1 MKALRYTAWIA
12 AAFLLLAR
20 APQSAA
26 SALHELSGIEDG
38 ISDPATQ
45 EDTLYAAG
53 MKALN
58 ENQWAEAESI
68 FQDLGG
74 RGLSHAAA
82 AYYWQAYAESKLGK
96 TDQAL
101 ATCKKLRQSYK
112 SSHWVGEC
120 EALRIELSRGNGQA
134 VSAAGEP
141 DADMKLL
148 ALSAE
153 LGKDEP
159 AALAEIEKM
168 LAGNDSNSVK
178 ERALF
183 VAALSRSAAAHD
195 LLERVAHENG
205 DPALKMRAESLLA
218 MQQGNTTAENSITV
232 NAVATDGKGQPLAGL
247 QASDFTLLD
256 NGRPQP
262 ITEFRA
268 INPAAQ
274 PETVHVMIVLDM
286 INADFN
292 TASRAR
298 EQIDEFL
305 AQNGGQLSYP
315 TVILAMTP
323 GGVHALNQWTRDG
336 KTLAANFDKLS
347 TTLRAANHEGFS
359 AATFRLEGSLGQL
372 SQIAAL
378 GARTPGRKLLL
389 VISPGWPMLP
399 VAGDLA
405 TLRERKWTFNSIVQ
419 LSNGLRESKIALYS
433 LDPHVIGY
441 GNPFYYQIYLKGVT
455 RMDKA
460 SYGDLALQVLAEHSG
475 GRALTSGHDIL
486 GELDSAVNEAGPYYE
501 LTFRAPETAQPNE
514 YHALEVH
521 VARPKSTALTAAG
534 YYASPQTQKGNELEP
549 SQVIAP

>member
-12 AAFLLLAR
+12 AAFLLVAH
-20 APQSAA
+20 APHCTA
-26 SALHELSGIEDG
+26 SALHELSGAEDG

-45 EDTLYAAG
+45 EDTLYSAG

-58 ENQWAEAESI
+58 DNQWAQAESI
-68 FQDLGG
+68 FQELGS

-96 TDQAL
+96 PDQAL
-101 ATCKKLRQSYK
+101 ATCKKLRRAYGT
-112 SSHWVGEC
+112 SHWVGEC
-120 EALRIELSRGNGQA
+120 EALRIELSRGNGQP
-134 VSAAGEP
+134 VSPAGEQ

-153 LGKDEP
+153 LGKDEQ

-168 LAGNDSNSVK
+168 LAGSDSNSVK

-183 VAALSRSAAAHD
+183 VAAMSRSAAARD
-195 LLERVAHENG
+195 LLERVAHANG
-205 DPALKMRAESLLA
+205 DPALRIRAESLLA
-218 MQQGNTTAENSITV
+218 MQQGNATAENSITV
-232 NAVATDGKGQPLAGL
+232 NVLATDGTGQPLAGL
-247 QASDFTLLD
+247 QASDFMLQD
-256 NGRPQP
+256 NGKPQP

-268 INPAAQ
+268 VSPTAQ
-274 PETVHVMIVLDM
+274 PEAVHVMIVLDM
-286 INADFN
+286 INEDFA

-359 AATFRLEGSLGQL
+359 AASFRMEGSLGQL

-378 GARTPGRKLLL
+378 GARTPGKKLLL

-405 TLRERKWTFNSIVQ
+405 TLRERRWTFNSIVQ
-419 LSNGLRESKIALYS
+419 LSNGLREGKIALYS
-433 LDPHVIGY
+433 LDPHVLGSA
-441 GNPFYYQIYLKGVT
+441 NPFYYQIYLKGVAW
-455 RMDKA
+455 MDKA
-460 SYGDLALQVLAEHSG
+460 SYGNLALQVLAEHSG

-486 GELDSAVNEAGPYYE
+486 GELNRAVNEAGPYYE
-501 LTFRAPETAQPNE
+501 LTFRASETTPPNE
-514 YHALEVH
+514 YHALKVL
-521 VARPKSTALTAAG
+521 VTRPKATALTVAG
-534 YYASPQTQKGNELEP
+534 YYANPQTQAGNALPP
-549 SQVIAP
+549 SEVIAP